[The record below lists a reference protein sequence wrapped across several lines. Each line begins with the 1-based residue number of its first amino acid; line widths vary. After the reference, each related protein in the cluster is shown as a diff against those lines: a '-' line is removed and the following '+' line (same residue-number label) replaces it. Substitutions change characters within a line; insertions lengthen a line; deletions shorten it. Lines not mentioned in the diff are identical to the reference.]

1 MPDKRLL
8 GMALLLTMLACGS
21 GGGGGGGGGGGPT
34 EPDPSETVFAFS
46 SPRGDFAIYLPPGIS
61 TYRGAFLVAPG
72 FEGDT
77 RMIVDRRFEGGRFD
91 DHGGDFDEPNFQA
104 YRSRVLALAQQHGLV
119 VMGGRLPSNATA
131 PDRLDNLLSAMA
143 QFATESG
150 HPELATVPILFD
162 GLSAGGCFA
171 YAFTRRYPERV
182 IGFWTQ
188 KGGCHDER
196 DGLAAK
202 QVPGFLVIGGSDT
215 FSRCLNL
222 TDLFQNNRPLGA
234 LWALA
239 VEPGAEHTRVLDSNL
254 QFNWMNTVL
263 ESRLPENAAPGA
275 PVVLRPI
282 AEPSGWLGD
291 RETAAVAQF
300 DDYDKDRAQASWL
313 PSAQVAADWSAFVS
327 PGRSLTCPVP
337 GPADPGPTD

>member
-1 MPDKRLL
+1 MTTPEQRMMGL
-8 GMALLLTMLACGS
+8 ALVFTMLACG
-21 GGGGGGGGGGGPT
+21 GGGGEGGGGPT

-46 SPRGDFAIYLPPGIS
+46 SPLGDFAIYLPPGVS

-72 FEGDT
+72 FEADT
-77 RMIVDRRFEGGRFD
+77 RMIADRRFEVEGGSFG
-91 DHGGDFDEPNFQA
+91 GGDFDEPNFQA
-104 YRSRVLALAQQHGLV
+104 YRTRVLALAQQHGLA
-119 VMGGRLPSNATA
+119 VMGARLSANATVGVS
-131 PDRLDNLLSAMA
+131 LDNLLSTMA
-143 QFATESG
+143 QLATESG
-150 HPELATVPILFD
+150 HPELATAPFLFD

-171 YAFTRRYPERV
+171 LAFTRRYPERV

-188 KGGCHDER
+188 KGGCHGEG

-202 QVPGFLVIGGSDT
+202 QVPGFLVIGGADEP
-215 FSRCLNL
+215 SRCLNL

-239 VEPGAEHTRVLDSNL
+239 VEPGAGHTRVLDSNL
-254 QFNWMNTVL
+254 QFNWMDTVL

-282 AEPSGWLGD
+282 AEASGWLGD
-291 RETAAVAQF
+291 RETGAVAPF

-313 PSAQVAADWSAFVS
+313 PSAQAAADWSAFVS
-327 PGRSLTCPVP
+327 PGRPLACPVP
-337 GPADPGPTD
+337 TDPDPDPTD